1 MTHKKYFPL
10 LFYYLLTIGFYL
22 LAGCYSNKRIVI
34 DDALNTGSERWK
46 AKIKNGTT
54 AIGRTNFGPFNTIN
68 CSKLD
73 SPKLKSRSDGFFSI
87 HIFRNEQTKTKRKVY
102 SLTTT
107 LNKDTAT
114 VLIQVWITTA
124 SSEPGMI
131 NLFGDYDSHPVSKSK
146 TASGEISINNDSSL
160 WSFKI
165 EYYYL
170 DPFGVSDSYRATSGF
185 LVSDYDIINIS
196 HASEFTDGK
205 QGYGVSKGIN
215 LNNKTGQIAA
225 LQLIGD
231 KNVWIRSD
239 LPVKTQLVIATFF
252 CAVLGT
258 KDL

>member
-10 LFYYLLTIGFYL
+10 LFYCLLLIGFCL
-22 LAGCYSNKRIVI
+22 LDGCYSNRQIVI

-46 AKIKNGTT
+46 ATVRNGST
-54 AIGRTNFGPFNTIN
+54 AIGRTNFGPFNTIS

-73 SPKLKSRSDGFFSI
+73 SPKLKSRSDGIFSI
-87 HIFRNEQTKTKRKVY
+87 HIFRNEQTKRKRKVY

-107 LNKDTAT
+107 LNMDTAT
-114 VLIQVWITTA
+114 ALIQVWITSA

-131 NLFGDYDSHPVSKSK
+131 TLFGDHDSHPVSKSK
-146 TASGEISINNDSSL
+146 TASGEISINNDSFL
-160 WSFKI
+160 WSFNI
-165 EYYYL
+165 NCYYL
-170 DPFGVSDSYRATSGF
+170 DPFKVSDSYNITSGF
-185 LVSDYDIINIS
+185 LVSDYDTINIS
-196 HASEFTDGK
+196 NASEFTDGK

-231 KNVWIRSD
+231 KYVWIRRD